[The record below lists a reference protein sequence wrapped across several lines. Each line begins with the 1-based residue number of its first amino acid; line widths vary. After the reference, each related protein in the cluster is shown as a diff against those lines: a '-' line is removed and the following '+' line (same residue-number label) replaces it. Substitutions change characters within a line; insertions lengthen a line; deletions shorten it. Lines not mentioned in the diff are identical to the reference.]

1 MKYTDAKQFADV
13 LEQMYCP
20 IPNGGIQTRLTS
32 PVNIGFELFISNLFE
47 ERQMSALMQQEVM
60 EVILDLEL
68 LDRRLHSIVSD
79 WLNEFHE
86 ESQFDNDC

>member
-13 LEQMYCP
+13 LEQMCCP
-20 IPNGGIQTRLTS
+20 TPNGGIQTRLTS
-32 PVNIGFELFISNLFE
+32 PINIGFELFISNLFE